1 MSAGGR
7 AGDEPP
13 PWSWTRLKRAVEP
26 RLLVVLLL
34 LSAAVFGFAQIA
46 DEVIEGDTR
55 AFDERVLLALRT
67 PGDPSNPIGPPW
79 VEELAR
85 DVTGLGG
92 VWLLGFFTLVAAGYL
107 FLAERPRAAGV
118 LLLANAGGF
127 GLSFLLKSG
136 FDRPRPS
143 LVPHE
148 TIVYTT
154 SFPSGHAMISAV
166 VYLTLAAMLSK
177 VQTRRRLRVYIMGV
191 ACLMTVAIGSSRV
204 YLGVH
209 YPTDVLAGWTA
220 GSAWALLAW
229 LLLRRLEDG

>member
-1 MSAGGR
+1 MSAGDK
-7 AGDEPP
+7 AGDGPP
-13 PWSWTRLKRAVEP
+13 LWSWARLKRAVEP

-34 LSAAVFGFAQIA
+34 LSAAVYGFGEIA

-67 PGDPSNPIGPPW
+67 PGDPSNPIGPEW

-107 FLAERPRAAGV
+107 FLADRPRAGGL

-148 TIVYTT
+148 TVVYTT

-166 VYLTLAAMLSK
+166 VYLTLAAMLSG
-177 VQTRRRLRVYIMGV
+177 VQTRARLRVYVMGV
-191 ACLMTVAIGSSRV
+191 ACLMTVAIGSSRI

-209 YPTDVLAGWTA
+209 YPTDVIAGWTA
-220 GSAWALLAW
+220 GSAWALVAW
-229 LLLRRLEDG
+229 LLLRRLEDR